1 MELSMVR
8 CNQIKIEIT
17 DENQPGPEQL
27 LLNAFCKGRPSSDT
41 EYTLDQ
47 NVSLTFLS
55 QKAVITVQLRFL

>member
-17 DENQPGPEQL
+17 DENQLGPEQL
-27 LLNAFCKGRPSSDT
+27 LFIAFCKGYPSKDT

-47 NVSLTFLS
+47 NLSLTFLLP
-55 QKAVITVQLRFL
+55 KAILSVQLRFI